1 MKRNQVPS
9 GRGGLPLR
17 PIVLVA
23 FLFLLAALPTAFAEV
38 RTFTISGTLQPQPL
52 DRASGYYPPRLVLEA
67 GDTVVFRKSPIPLET
82 EHPAALFRGAN
93 VETGEF
99 YFADC
104 LDGGN
109 SPDCSYYGDPTT
121 YTGLPEG
128 HYAFVCIYH
137 SVMVGELDVLG
148 NLT

>member
-1 MKRNQVPS
+1 MKRKQVPS

-23 FLFLLAALPTAFAEV
+23 LFLLLAALPTAFAEV

-52 DRASGYYPPRLVLEA
+52 DGASGYYPPRLVLEA
-67 GDTVVFRKSPIPLET
+67 GDTVVFRKLTPTDT
-82 EHPAALFRGAN
+82 EHPAALFRGAS

-109 SPDCSYYGDPTT
+109 SPDCSFYGEPTT

-137 SVMVGELDVLG
+137 SVMVGELDVVAD
-148 NLT
+148 LT